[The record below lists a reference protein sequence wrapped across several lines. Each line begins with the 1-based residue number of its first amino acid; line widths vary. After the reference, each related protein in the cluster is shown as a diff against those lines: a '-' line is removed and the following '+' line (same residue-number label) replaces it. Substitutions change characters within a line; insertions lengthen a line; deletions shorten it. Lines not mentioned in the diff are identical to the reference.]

1 MRHLKIR
8 FVFVYLKKKE
18 IWFEYTA
25 RLGKVVHSSH
35 IFQNASWTLEPQH
48 MRTPLHG
55 HDSSPSSLFVGK
67 RGEFLGPQCEAR

>member
-35 IFQNASWTLEPQH
+35 IFQNAS
-48 MRTPLHG
+48 
-55 HDSSPSSLFVGK
+55 
-67 RGEFLGPQCEAR
+67 